1 MQRGTRGLGHSKR
14 SFMRLVPGRTIHVK
28 DDTLGA
34 RLQKEQH
41 ALAEGVVLGQ
51 QAHKGVVP
59 GLLGNPG
66 RYRDAVELAL

>member
-1 MQRGTRGLGHSKR
+1 
-14 SFMRLVPGRTIHVK
+14 MRLVPGRTIHVK
-28 DDTLGA
+28 DDTLSA
-34 RLQKEQH
+34 RLQEEQH

>member
-1 MQRGTRGLGHSKR
+1 
-14 SFMRLVPGRTIHVK
+14 MRLVPGRTIHVK

-66 RYRDAVELAL
+66 AVQRRC